1 MATVIKTTF
10 QLKRGTAAR
19 WKELNLTLAAGEPG
33 FELDTGK
40 LKIGNGSTPWNE
52 LEYLVQG
59 GTYSAATI
67 DNFPTIGNPDLI
79 YKAINTKTLYQWNA
93 SINDYELLGSNG
105 DSNIII
111 DTELSATSINPVQN
125 KVITSA
131 LSELERKINA
141 ANGQIIIYESKSQFP
156 ETGDPALL
164 YKEKSSETLY
174 MWNSFLAAYFAIL
187 TENSTID
194 AEDLNVNTINGG
206 NA

>member
-19 WKELNLTLAAGEPG
+19 WQELNLTLAAGEPG
-33 FELDTGK
+33 FELDTGR
-40 LKIGNGSTPWNE
+40 LKIGDGNTPWNN

-59 GTYSAATI
+59 GIYNAPTV
-67 DNFPTIGNPDLI
+67 NLFPTIGKSDFI
-79 YKAINTKTLYQWNA
+79 YKATTTKLLYQWN
-93 SINDYELLGSNG
+93 SEKKEYEALGSIG
-105 DSNIII
+105 GSNIEI
-111 DTELSATSINPVQN
+111 DAELSATSINPVQN
-125 KVITSA
+125 KVITNA

-141 ANGQIIIYESKSQFP
+141 ANGQIVIYESKSQFP

-174 MWNSFLAAYFAIL
+174 MWNSFLTAYFAIL
-187 TENSTID
+187 TENSAID